1 MGIFK
6 QKLQE
11 KYTNW
16 TLPILNA
23 LITRRSRLAREEDR
37 KTITQGYCDGQ
48 NANMDN
54 EKVVFA
60 KH

>member
-1 MGIFK
+1 MDVFK

-11 KYTNW
+11 KYMNW

-23 LITRRSRLAREEDR
+23 LITRRSGLAQEEDR
-37 KTITQGYCDGQ
+37 KTIIQGYYDGQ
-48 NANMDN
+48 NANTD
-54 EKVVFA
+54 KVVFA